1 MSLKTLHQ
9 YTAQVSL
16 KDGGE
21 PVSIDYDVLRSTVNG
36 FFFCRE
42 DGSGR
47 FLAARIVDEMTIAKN
62 DVAPLG
68 AA

>member
-1 MSLKTLHQ
+1 MNLKTLHQ

-21 PVSIDYDVLRSTVNG
+21 PVSIDYDVLQSTVNG

-42 DGSGR
+42 DGSGK
-47 FLAARIVDEMTIAKN
+47 FFAARIVDEMTIAKN
-62 DVAPLG
+62 DVAPAG